1 VLSTPASQ
9 PHRHRDDSLATTS
22 RRARVPSGRRLS
34 VTLTSDPRWWPLLQ
48 RIPRTKSGLGSR
60 AQMDSRSGGDLSN
73 HPALGASRPRLCAVA
88 VGNKLTL
95 VCTGVGVESLGRG
108 GRTTL
113 RVSNRVA
120 CQISEAR
127 RRIPASC
134 PFPESPR
141 RQSRAT
147 QASLAA
153 SDHRSESASRLHQ
166 ISPVQPWG
174 ENDNLS
180 DRAYGI
186 S

>member
-34 VTLTSDPRWWPLLQ
+34 VTLTSDPQWWPLLQ

-60 AQMDSRSGGDLSN
+60 AQTDSRSGGDLSN

-108 GRTTL
+108 GRTTCAG
-113 RVSNRVA
+113 VK
-120 CQISEAR
+120 
-127 RRIPASC
+127 
-134 PFPESPR
+134 PR
-141 RQSRAT
+141 RLPDFRSPPPD
-147 QASLAA
+147 SGVVPFSGKPLPPMK
-153 SDHRSESASRLHQ
+153 SDSCFPGRVGLSFGAGVPAPS

-174 ENDNLS
+174 ENDKLS